1 MLTYE
6 TEIACAL
13 AEVQIKLY
21 KYREALCT
29 LEEVL
34 DENGFLL
41 HGNWTRCVE
50 TYRGHYVI
58 CVATDVLENYH
69 SFFINMPDSLH
80 ETMRRVERKSMEH
93 LVGILSCAYVKDIE
107 EARSLY
113 GRHRFTSYKTDEE
126 LFRRLLHII
135 NKQISHNETRN
146 LTELLIGVAEI
157 LIKETDI
164 PSSLVDE
171 LRAVTTGLTF
181 PLSVMNLLQ
190 DSIKNEVS
198 ATLPFTSFSLIG
210 FACFLSLAFLFLA
223 FFQCAEHAHH
233 DRPLTLISTIAF
245 GTLLILLSVAYFSHL

>member
-80 ETMRRVERKSMEH
+80 ETMRRVERKLIQLLTE
-93 LVGILSCAYVKDIE
+93 ILSCEYLENEE
-107 EARSLY
+107 EAKSRY
-113 GRHRFTSYKTDEE
+113 GGLRIIPYEE

-135 NKQISHNETRN
+135 KKQISHNHTRN
-146 LTELLIGVAEI
+146 ITELTIGVAEI
-157 LIKETDI
+157 LLKRLLF

-171 LRAVTTGLTF
+171 LRVTVTTGVTF
-181 PLSVMNLLQ
+181 PLSAVELLQ
-190 DSIKNEVS
+190 DSIKKQVS
-198 ATLPFTSFSLIG
+198 ATLSPFINFSLIA
-210 FACFLSLAFLFLA
+210 FNCLVSLAFLLA
-223 FFQCAEHAHH
+223 FFQCVEHAPC
-233 DRPLTLISTIAF
+233 DRPLTLILTIAF
-245 GTLLILLSVAYFSHL
+245 GTVLILFSVGYITLI